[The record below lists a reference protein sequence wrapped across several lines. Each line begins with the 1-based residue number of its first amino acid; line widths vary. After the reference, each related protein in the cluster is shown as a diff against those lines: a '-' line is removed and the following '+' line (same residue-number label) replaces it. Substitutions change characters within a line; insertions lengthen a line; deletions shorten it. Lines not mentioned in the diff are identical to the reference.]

1 MILKERYTN
10 ICNEYLQRFCIKQGY
25 HYEPD
30 EAWIAGDAGDCATI
44 GDYVF
49 GFNEIRYD
57 IDNDVPKGKIIAWY
71 DYVLEIHTLGLP
83 NTINYPSY
91 CKGAP
96 LPYSKEKIEE
106 IRTLKKQVEQA
117 EKTLKNRI
125 DEASSNT
132 YKGGL

>member
-1 MILKERYTN
+1 MILKERYRN
-10 ICNEYLQRFCIKQGY
+10 ICNEYLQRFCVKQGFD
-25 HYEPD
+25 YEPND
-30 EAWIAGDAGDCATI
+30 TWVAGNAGDCANI
-44 GDYVF
+44 EDFYF
-49 GFNEIRYD
+49 SFEEIRYD
-57 IDNDVPKGKIIAWY
+57 IDNDIPKGKIIEWY
-71 DYVLEIHTLGLP
+71 DYTLETSMLGLP
-83 NTINYPSY
+83 LRINYPSF

-117 EKTLKNRI
+117 EKTLKNCI

>member
-10 ICNEYLQRFCIKQGY
+10 ICNEYLQRFCVKQGFD
-25 HYEPD
+25 YEPND
-30 EAWIAGDAGDCATI
+30 TWVAGNAGDYANI
-44 GDYVF
+44 GDFYF
-49 GFNEIRYD
+49 SFEEIRYD
-57 IDNDVPKGKIIAWY
+57 IDNDIPKGKIIEWY
-71 DYVLEIHTLGLP
+71 DYTLETSMLGLP
-83 NTINYPSY
+83 LRINYPSF

-117 EKTLKNRI
+117 EKTLKNCI

-132 YKGGL
+132 HKGGL

>member
-1 MILKERYTN
+1 MILKERYRN

-25 HYEPD
+25 LYEQD
-30 EAWIAGDAGDCATI
+30 DAWVAGNAGGCATI

-49 GFNEIRYD
+49 GFDEIRYD
-57 IDNDVPKGKIIAWY
+57 IDNDIPKGKIIEWY
-71 DYVLEIHTLGLP
+71 DYTLETSMLDLP
-83 NTINYPSY
+83 LRINYPSY

-117 EKTLKNRI
+117 EKILKNCI
-125 DEASSNT
+125 DEASRNT